1 LPNEPSKEKQGEDEN
16 PSSIKNIRDKL
27 DALTKEKEESEKKAA
42 DYLDRLKRL
51 QADMENLQKITKRQ
65 VDTVTRQASERLL
78 VNLLPVL
85 DALQHAGKL
94 SKSSDSMRTDEVSV
108 GLKMLYEQLADILF
122 AEGLEEI
129 PTVGHLLDPDR
140 HEVVGYSETD
150 DTPEN
155 TVIEE
160 VRKGYS
166 LNGKV
171 IRPSLVIV
179 SRAGRR
185 EVEPEEEEGGVA
197 D

>member
-1 LPNEPSKEKQGEDEN
+1 MRKKLEEVTKQ
-16 PSSIKNIRDKL
+16 
-27 DALTKEKEESEKKAA
+27 KEENEKKAA
-42 DYLDRLKRL
+42 EYLDRLRRL

-65 VDTVTRQASERLL
+65 VDAVTKQASERLL

-94 SKSSDSMRTDEVSV
+94 SRSSDSMRTDEVGV
-108 GLKMLYEQLADILF
+108 GLKMLYEQLADVLF
-122 AEGLEEI
+122 GEGLEEI
-129 PTVGHLLDPDR
+129 PTVGHPLDPDM

-150 DTPEN
+150 DKAEN

-160 VRKGYS
+160 VRTGYS

-179 SRAGRR
+179 SRRRR
-185 EVEPEEEEGGVA
+185 EVEPEGEGGGVA
-197 D
+197 E